1 MEKSPPL
8 LMTPGPVKIAK
19 SVLQSI
25 GSDSLH
31 HRSPDFTK
39 ILKDLFNNLQYL
51 FKTKE
56 PVLIFNSSGSGAMEA
71 ALVNTLSPQDSIL
84 VIGAGKFGNRWAE
97 IAKAYNINVHIFKVP
112 WGERLDLTQL
122 KKTLL
127 SLPNLSAL
135 CMQACE
141 TSTASNLPVQKVSE
155 LLKQCNSKSLLIVD
169 AISALGSQNIEQD
182 NWHIDVLI
190 GGSQKALAGPAGLA
204 FISFSKKAMTAYLQS
219 QCPKYYWDIKPQL
232 KAYEKSQTVF
242 SSAVHLVLALKT
254 ATDTLQGGGLEKQI
268 QHVYQLSQ
276 LSKKALDIL
285 QLQVFSKSPSPS
297 LTAFCVP
304 EKINSEE
311 WLKELQTDYNVH
323 LVGGQDQLKGKIIR
337 IGHMGD
343 IGTFELYQTFHAITL
358 SLENKHYLKNIK
370 EKITNLQNLFS
381 VKNKK
386 SR

>member
-25 GSDSLH
+25 GSNSLH
-31 HRSPDFTK
+31 HRSPRFTK
-39 ILKDLFNNLQYL
+39 ILKDLFSNLQYI

-56 PVLIFNSSGSGAMEA
+56 PVLILNSSGSGAMEA
-71 ALVNTLSPQDSIL
+71 ALVNTLSPQDDIL
-84 VIGAGKFGNRWAE
+84 VIVAGKFGNRWVE
-97 IAKAYNINVHIFKVP
+97 TAKAYNINVHILKVP
-112 WGERLDLTQL
+112 LGEPLNLMQL
-122 KKTLL
+122 KKVLL

-141 TSTASNLPVQKVSE
+141 TSTASNLPVKEVSD
-155 LLKQCNSKSLLIVD
+155 LLRQCSLESLLIVD

-182 NWHIDVLI
+182 KWHIDVLI

-204 FISFSKKAMTAYLQS
+204 FISFSKKAMAAYLQS
-219 QCPKYYWDIKPQL
+219 QCSKYYWDIKPQL
-232 KAYEKSQTVF
+232 KAYEKNQTIF
-242 SSAVHLVLALKT
+242 SSAVHLILALKT
-254 ATDTLQGGGLEKQI
+254 ATDILQEGGLEKQI
-268 QHVYQLSQ
+268 KQIFQLSQ

-285 QLQVFSKSPSPS
+285 ELKVFSNSPSPG
-297 LTAFCVP
+297 LTAFYVP
-304 EKINSEE
+304 KKIDADA
-311 WLKELQTDYNVH
+311 WLKELRADYNLH

-343 IGTFELYQTFHAITL
+343 INTLDLYQTFLSIAL
-358 SLENKHYLKNIK
+358 SLENKYYFKETK

-381 VKNKK
+381 VKFVKK
-386 SR
+386 